1 MAATH
6 LDCRFHRDGEQIRS
20 ETVLYEAGARA
31 LTLVTTS
38 SELGLQLYSSYL
50 GDEQL
55 EEALVAE
62 VAESGEDRPPR
73 VGSRRVRVP
82 LEFLLY
88 HRDLALQ
95 DHLDRFAAL
104 AAESEVELTLAER
117 AGDSE
122 SLRSVA

>member
-6 LDCRFHRDGEQIRS
+6 LDCRFQRDGEPIRS
-20 ETVLYEAGARA
+20 ETVIYEAGARA

-62 VAESGEDRPPR
+62 VAESAEGGAPQL
-73 VGSRRVRVP
+73 GSRRIPVP
-82 LEFLLY
+82 GEFLVY

-104 AAESEVELTLAER
+104 AAESEIELTLAEP
-117 AGDSE
+117 ADDSD

>member
-1 MAATH
+1 MVATH
-6 LDCRFHRDGEQIRS
+6 LVCRFQRHGEPIRS
-20 ETVLYEAGARA
+20 ETVIYEAGARA

-62 VAESGEDRPPR
+62 VAESAEGGPPQL
-73 VGSRRVRVP
+73 GSRRIAVP
-82 LEFLLY
+82 GEFLVY

-95 DHLDRFAAL
+95 DHLNRFAAL
-104 AAESEVELTLAER
+104 AAESEVELTLAEP
-117 AGDSE
+117 ADDSD